1 MDCWGAPRRGGGS
14 IGFIGIETECSE
26 FIETI
31 RQEIT
36 HHIDMLT
43 EVPIITSVLIRKKKI
58 EKMHK
63 RKKKNL
69 TDSLCAIHWL
79 QFEVNRYFEAH

>member
-14 IGFIGIETECSE
+14 IGLGIETECSK

-58 EKMHK
+58 EKMH
-63 RKKKNL
+63 
-69 TDSLCAIHWL
+69 
-79 QFEVNRYFEAH
+79 